1 MLRYRSSTL
10 LAMLGILVMSLN
22 AGATTVAAAD
32 AAEVTREGVS
42 LVPDPS
48 DVDQDPAAI
57 ARTRLADEL
66 APIQAQLRVQ
76 SPGTFGGLWIDDSGE
91 PHIAIAGN
99 DPVLEATVSAALS
112 RPVVFEHVRFSER
125 ALDQVMERVDSLVEH
140 SLLGD
145 GSMILGGVEVEM
157 VFASVQDNV
166 VRFRVLSGSDA
177 DRAAL
182 AAQFGP
188 VADFGSTTE
197 RVYPVTCTGRTNC
210 GNPVRGGTQLY
221 ADGGATACTSGLG
234 MRTVTLPL
242 IYYVTSA
249 GHCWGQPSG
258 SPLYRRYHPS
268 SHYLSNTQTQ
278 PHLYQ
283 SGTDVMWI
291 QVATA
296 DATNWIYYSTTSVR
310 VVTSDESISGEV
322 LGEQVCSSKM
332 SGNDCGTLS
341 SLNVCSSGICYLR
354 LATAQWA
361 CPGDSGSAVYQVTSG
376 SNVKGLGWMSGMT
389 TGTYPC
395 PNSTAHAGSSS
406 IYSATGE
413 VAISAPWVTVLTT
426 NP

>member
-1 MLRYRSSTL
+1 MLRVRSL
-10 LAMLGILVMSLN
+10 VVLAMLAILVTSFS
-22 AGATTVAAAD
+22 AGAATTVASD
-32 AAEVTREGVS
+32 AAEATREAVS

-66 APIQAQLRVQ
+66 GPIQAQLRVQ
-76 SPGTFGGLWIDDSGE
+76 APDAFGGLWIDDLGE
-91 PHIAIAGN
+91 PHVAIAGN
-99 DPVLEATVSAALS
+99 DPALETTVSATLS
-112 RPVVFEHVRFSER
+112 RPAVFEHVRFSER
-125 ALDQVMERVDSLVEH
+125 ELNQVMEQVEGLVQH
-140 SLLGD
+140 SVLGA

-157 VFASVQDNV
+157 VYISIPDNV
-166 VRFRVLSGSDA
+166 VRVKVLSGSAA

-182 AAQFGP
+182 AAQLGP
-188 VADFGSTTE
+188 GVDLEPTTE
-197 RVYPVTCTGRTNC
+197 RVYSAACTGRTNC

-221 ADGGATACTSGLG
+221 ADGGAKACTSGLG
-234 MRTVTLPL
+234 MRTVSLPL
-242 IYYVTSA
+242 TYYVTSA
-249 GHCWGQPSG
+249 GHCWGQPPG
-258 SPLYRRYHPS
+258 GPLHRRYHPS

-291 QVATA
+291 QVATT

-310 VVTSDESISGEV
+310 VVTSDESLSGEV

-341 SLNVCSSGICYLR
+341 SLNVCSSGICHLR
-354 LATAQWA
+354 LATAQYA

-389 TGTYPC
+389 SGTYPC
-395 PNSTAHAGSSS
+395 PNGDHAGSSS

-413 VAISAPWVTVLTT
+413 VAIAAPWATVLTT